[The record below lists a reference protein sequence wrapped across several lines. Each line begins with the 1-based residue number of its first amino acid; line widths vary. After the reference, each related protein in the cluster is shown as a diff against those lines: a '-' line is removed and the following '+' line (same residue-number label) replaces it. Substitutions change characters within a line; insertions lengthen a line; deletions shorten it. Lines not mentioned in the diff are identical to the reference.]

1 MSVFGAIKDFLFG
14 KQFIS
19 VKHGDAKPAQPTA
32 HPAPQSNPQAAPTPA
47 VANAPQPPAQAAVQ
61 ERVDIAAILDQ
72 EQQQSGQKLNWRQ
85 SIVDLMKLTGIDS
98 SLDNRKA
105 LAKELGYTG
114 DTNDSATM
122 NIWLHK
128 AVMKKLEESGGQVPA
143 ELKD

>member
-14 KQFIS
+14 KQFVS
-19 VKHGDAKPAQPTA
+19 VKHNDAKASPAAQPA
-32 HPAPQSNPQAAPTPA
+32 PATG
-47 VANAPQPPAQAAVQ
+47 VANAPQPPQQQQPIAPAAVQ
-61 ERVDIAAILDQ
+61 DRVDIAAILDQ

>member
-19 VKHGDAKPAQPTA
+19 VKHGDSKPAQPTA
-32 HPAPQSNPQAAPTPA
+32 HPAPQAAPTPA
-47 VANAPQPPAQAAVQ
+47 VANAPQPPQQQQPAQTAVQ
-61 ERVDIAAILDQ
+61 DRVDIAAVLDQ
-72 EQQQSGQKLNWRQ
+72 EAASAGQKLDWRH

-98 SLDNRKA
+98 SLANRKE

-114 DTNDSATM
+114 DMNDSASM

-128 AVMKKLEESGGQVPA
+128 AVVQKLEASGGQVPA
-143 ELKD
+143 ELK

>member
-19 VKHGDAKPAQPTA
+19 VKHGDAKPA
-32 HPAPQSNPQAAPTPA
+32 SQAAPAAQPA
-47 VANAPQPPAQAAVQ
+47 PATGVANAPQPPQQQQPVPTAVQ
-61 ERVDIAAILDQ
+61 ERVDVAAILDQ
-72 EQQQSGQKLNWRQ
+72 EQASAGQKLDWRH

-98 SLDNRKA
+98 SLANRKE

-114 DTNDSATM
+114 NTDDSATM

-128 AVMKKLEESGGQVPA
+128 AVMQKLEASGGQVPA
-143 ELKD
+143 ELK